1 MIGRGY
7 AEHPADL
14 GLLPEP
20 FPSQRKFWKCE
31 KTGLVIPMQRE
42 ANLKYR
48 EQLLLEAE
56 RDPILQTDILA
67 ACEFSGLYWVNT
79 FGWTYWQFETDP
91 KTGRSRPA
99 KITHQPM
106 ITWEC
111 QEIAWRSFD
120 DAFYAGEDVGLRK
133 SRDMGASWLCAF
145 YIHHKWLFRPETEI
159 REMSR
164 TEDYV
169 DGPTSKSLFWKHDY
183 INAWLPEW
191 MRPPGILEKG
201 TKNRTKLRIH
211 NELNGSTIAGESTT
225 KHSMSGDRCKILLLD
240 EFAKVENGEEI
251 RTATADVTPC
261 RIVNSTPAGA
271 GTEYSRWL
279 NSGQIKVVPL
289 MFWDHPEKG
298 AGRFVL
304 KDPVTG
310 RFQISSPWLEY
321 QKTRRTPKEVAQEC
335 YAEDLESGDT
345 FFDLGELEKHAA
357 LFGREPSGH
366 YNICLKERTPDDDI
380 PDILKRRDQR
390 FYSLRK
396 AGNGKLSVWV
406 ELIDGRLD
414 QSKTYLIGID
424 TSTGKGASESVVSIR
439 CKQTGEIVAKW
450 QCCNTPVHEFARVV
464 IALALWVGGAYP
476 QRLPFLKWEKNGPGL
491 ELGRLLV
498 KVFKYPS
505 FYRSEQVGTVGEKKT
520 DKYGWHSNR
529 ERKQLLL
536 RAYERALFTGKI
548 INHDKRGIEQ
558 AKFYIYYPGGGVG
571 PAELQDKNQ
580 AEMLLH
586 GDIVMADALTTDDK
600 EVSQPKPIFPS
611 APHRSWGYRYEQW
624 KASKLKNKGWRRRF
638 DFT

>member
-1 MIGRGY
+1 MIGKGF
-7 AEHPADL
+7 ADHPQ
-14 GLLPEP
+14 LPEP
-20 FPSQRKFWKCE
+20 FPSLRKYWTCP
-31 KTGLVIPMQRE
+31 KTGLKVPMLKD

-48 EQLLLEAE
+48 ERLLVDAE
-56 RDPILQTDILA
+56 RDPVLQADVLA
-67 ACEFSGLYWVNT
+67 ACAISGLYWLNV

-91 KTGRSRPA
+91 ETGKSRPA

-111 QEIAWRSFD
+111 QEIAWN
-120 DAFYAGEDVGLRK
+120 AFEEAFFGGEDIGVRK
-133 SRDMGASWLCAF
+133 SRDMGASWLCTF
-145 YIHHKWLFRPETEI
+145 FIHHKWLFRPDTQI

-183 INAWLPEW
+183 ANTWLPEW
-191 MRPPGILEKG
+191 MRPPGVTDKG

-211 NELNGSTIAGESTT
+211 NELNDSTIAGESTT
-225 KHSMSGDRCKILLLD
+225 KHAMSGDRCQILLLD

-251 RTATADVTPC
+251 RTATADVSPC

-279 NSGQIKVVPL
+279 NSGQIKVVSL
-289 MFWDHPEKG
+289 KFWDHPEKG

-304 KDPVTG
+304 KDPITN
-310 RFQISSPWLEY
+310 RFQISSPWLEH
-321 QKTRRTPKEVAQEC
+321 QKQRRTSKEIAQEV
-335 YAEDLESGDT
+335 YAEDLEAGDT
-345 FFDLGELEKHAA
+345 FYDVGELEKHAA
-357 LFGREPSGH
+357 LFAREPTGR
-366 YNICLKERTPDDDI
+366 YNICLKERTSNDDI

-396 AGNGKLSVWV
+396 VGEGKLEVWV

-414 QSKTYLIGID
+414 QSKTYIFGID
-424 TSTGKGASESVVSIR
+424 TSTGRGASESVVSIR

-450 QCCNTPVHEFARVV
+450 RCRNTPPYEFARVIV
-464 IALALWVGGAYP
+464 ALALWCGGANP

-491 ELGRLLV
+491 DLGKLIV
-498 KVFKYPS
+498 KDFKYP
-505 FYRSEQVGTVGEKKT
+505 FYYRNQQVGTVGEKKT
-520 DKYGWHSNR
+520 DKYGWHSSR
-529 ERKQLLL
+529 EGKQLLL
-536 RAYERALFTGKI
+536 QAYGRALLTGKI

-558 AKFYIYYPGGGVG
+558 AKYYIYYPGGGVG

-586 GDIVMADALTTDDK
+586 GDVVIADALTVDDS
-600 EVSQPKPIFPS
+600 EVNQPKPASPS
-611 APHRSWGYRYEQW
+611 APTKSWGYRFEQW
-624 KASKLKNKGWRRRF
+624 KQSKLKDKGWRRKFNFRN
-638 DFT
+638 